1 MATRQRKT
9 KQEIDLDFGLL
20 SEAEQAEFQTQ
31 AMVELELRTRYG
43 TSFKEFIK
51 NVNPD
56 YQFYR
61 HNELLVDVLDRVAE
75 GKLKR
80 VMIWMPPR
88 FGKSETASRM
98 FPAYYMFRNPKYHY
112 GLCSY
117 SAELAYSL
125 SRKAR
130 ENYEQTGR
138 VLSEEAASVKEWH
151 TEMDGVFWSAGVGGS
166 ITGRGF
172 HCGGIDDPLKDW
184 EEAYSQLIRDK
195 QWDWYRS
202 TFYTS
207 REPNAAIVI
216 VQTRWHEDDLCGR
229 LLRQESESPEHWHIV
244 NFEAIKTDDPVRI
257 PSTCT
262 LEKDWRKVGQP
273 LCPERYSLKE
283 LEKTR
288 RAIGETAWR
297 SLYQQRPVAED
308 GIIWKK
314 AWFEG
319 KTFEKLPVEI
329 VNEAYDW
336 DTAQTMKEGNA
347 ASAYVKGGVGSDGNI
362 YVTDL
367 DFKWLEFPEFVNWAK
382 EKKDRPHY
390 IEQKSSG
397 QSLVQSL
404 RKAGMY
410 AQEVK
415 VFGGDKVART
425 KVATPIVERGK
436 VFIHKNIIT
445 RLLYDDRQGILKF
458 PNGTHADLNDAFVQM
473 LNRLRPFTK
482 MVEQVQRKKYE
493 SYDDYMD
500 KEVFSKIHE
509 QFGQPKVLAWHQK

>member
-1 MATRQRKT
+1 MGRT
-9 KQEIDLDFGLL
+9 KKPEPELDLSSLPE
-20 SEAEQAEFQTQ
+20 SEQHQIKMQ
-31 AMVELELRTRYG
+31 AMIELELRRRYG

-61 HNELLVDVLDRVAE
+61 HTDTLIDVFDRVAD

-80 VMIWMPPR
+80 VMIWLPPR
-88 FGKSETASRM
+88 HSKSETASRL
-98 FPAYYMFRNPKYHY
+98 FPAYYMFKNPKHHY

-138 VLSEEAASVKEWH
+138 ILSEEASSVKEWH

-172 HCGGIDDPLKDW
+172 DCATIDDPLKDW

-195 QWDWYRS
+195 QWDWYQS
-202 TFYTS
+202 TFYTR
-207 REPNAAIVI
+207 REPNASICI
-216 VQTRWHEDDLCGR
+216 ISTRWHEDDLCGR
-229 LLRQESESPEHWHIV
+229 LLRQEVDSPEYWHIV
-244 NFEAIKTDDPVRI
+244 NLEAIKTNDPIRI

-262 LEKDWRKVGQP
+262 VEKDWRKPNQA
-273 LCPERYSLKE
+273 LCPERYPLKE

-288 RAIGETAWR
+288 KAIGETAWR

-336 DTAQTMKEGNA
+336 DTAYTKDEGNA
-347 ASAYVKGGVGSDGNI
+347 ASAYIKAGVGSDGNI

-367 DFKWLEFPEFVNWAK
+367 DFKWLEFPEFLNWMGA
-382 EKKDRPHY
+382 KKDRGHY
-390 IEQKSSG
+390 VEQKSTGKSV
-397 QSLVQSL
+397 VQSL
-404 RKAGMY
+404 RKVSMY
-410 AQEVK
+410 VQEVK
-415 VFGGDKVART
+415 VFGGDKIARA

-436 VFIHKNIIT
+436 VFVHKNIIT

-482 MVEQVQRKKYE
+482 VVEQVQQKKYE
-493 SYDDYMD
+493 TYDDYMEN
-500 KEVFSKIHE
+500 EVFAKIHE
-509 QFGQPKVLAWHQK
+509 QFGQPKTLAWHQK